1 VAESA
6 LRFRLDL
13 VQQAWESEE
22 HHAIGGSG
30 RDSGE
35 PVRDDVVADN
45 LPRTDAELLLDGE
58 TLVLVEDAGDGC
70 AVSHRG
76 EHSLATR

>member
-1 VAESA
+1 M
-6 LRFRLDL
+6 L
-13 VQQAWESEE
+13 VV
-22 HHAIGGSG
+22 
-30 RDSGE
+30 

-58 TLVLVEDAGDGC
+58 TLVLVEDARDGC